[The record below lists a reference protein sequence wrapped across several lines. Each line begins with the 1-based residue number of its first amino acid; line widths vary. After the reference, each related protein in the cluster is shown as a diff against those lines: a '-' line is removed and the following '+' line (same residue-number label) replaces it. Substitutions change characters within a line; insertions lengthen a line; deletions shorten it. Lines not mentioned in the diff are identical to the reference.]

1 MNAFDYFNRFSL
13 KLMESTG
20 FNFKYNMHNNF
31 SINVQK
37 IVKISLI
44 DTNDYLDNLHLKI
57 PHHSQR

>member
-13 KLMESTG
+13 KPMESTG

-44 DTNDYLDNLHLKI
+44 DANEYLNNLHSKI